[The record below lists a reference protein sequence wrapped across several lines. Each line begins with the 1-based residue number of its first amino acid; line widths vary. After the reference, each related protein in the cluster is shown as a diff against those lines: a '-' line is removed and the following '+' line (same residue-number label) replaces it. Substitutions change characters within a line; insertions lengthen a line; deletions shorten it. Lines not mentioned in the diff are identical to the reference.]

1 MFLKSYV
8 DWYPDAQVIG
18 VKGLPEKK
26 AEEGIKF
33 DFIFDRQNNTKSFG
47 PNDEVRKLLFAVLR
61 MHRSRLG
68 FSRVIGTKKWH
79 SSINRQRLSLKL
91 IWYSGKW

>member
-1 MFLKSYV
+1 MFLKPYV

-33 DFIFDRQNNTKSFG
+33 DFIFDKRNNTKSFG
-47 PNDEVRKLLFAVLR
+47 PNGEVQKLLIAPF
-61 MHRSRLG
+61 
-68 FSRVIGTKKWH
+68 
-79 SSINRQRLSLKL
+79 
-91 IWYSGKW
+91 